1 MKILKYTLALLLLFI
16 LFVVVRGLLTPSINY
31 STSITVDKSVQD
43 VWAVLNDESSLG
55 QWLDGYVKTEH
66 ISGTK
71 NTVGAVSNIYMLDPK
86 GNEMMMQETLKE
98 IIPNKKVAMH
108 FTMGPMIMDYDM
120 TLETVGAQTK
130 VTSNTVTS
138 GTGLMRL
145 MTPFMKGGMKTNED
159 KNMASL
165 KRVIE
170 GK

>member
-1 MKILKYTLALLLLFI
+1 MKILKYILSLFLLLI

-31 STSITVDKSVQD
+31 STSITVDKPAED
-43 VWAVLNDESSLG
+43 VWAVLNDEKALG

-98 IIPNKKVAMH
+98 IVPNKKVAMH

-120 TLETVGAQTK
+120 TLEAKGNQTT

-138 GTGLMRL
+138 GTGLFRL
-145 MTPFMKGGMKTNED
+145 MAPFMQGGMKANED

-170 GK
+170 EK